1 MAVGP
6 LDRIVYKLPSG
17 SWANRRN
24 DSEYPSSVHKTQKE
38 AAKAARRDLKREGG
52 SFVDVTSRLGR
63 HREFDVFLPDGAP
76 DPPPDHI

>member
-6 LDRIVYKLPSG
+6 LDRIVYKLHSG

-38 AAKAARRDLKREGG
+38 AAEAARRDLKREGG
-52 SFVDVTSRLGR
+52 QFC
-63 HREFDVFLPDGAP
+63 EM
-76 DPPPDHI
+76 